1 MTSMTT
7 AWSEKT
13 FTSGVKKYLP
23 LGAVVAA
30 LAALPVASAQATNGM
45 VPHGNGAAAKGLS
58 GAVTA
63 LALDTQA
70 GSHNP
75 AAMVLLGNRLDLE
88 LEFFAPIR
96 DFTASAGGT
105 LTGGTTESATEFF
118 LIPAMG
124 ANWMIDD
131 KSSTGITPV
140 LAAQRIRTEGLE
152 ALDGV
157 SVDRGSVN
165 NNGYDHSV
173 GYGFRVGWQGDFFRN
188 LTIGASHQ
196 SRMYM
201 TEFTK
206 YAGLFAEQGDFDF
219 APISNLGI
227 AYRATPNLTLALDWQ
242 HIWYN
247 EIDAIANNGNVALA
261 AGVLGGDDGAGFSW
275 EDMDVVKFGIQW
287 DTSDALTLRTGISYN
302 SQTFNDDQVLF
313 NIPAPGVVRI
323 HASVGASCKISEN
336 HAVNFSF
343 TRAFSD
349 SVTGTTVNTGTQT
362 IKLRMDQF
370 DGVVGHTYSC

>member
-1 MTSMTT
+1 
-7 AWSEKT
+7 
-13 FTSGVKKYLP
+13 LP

-30 LAALPVASAQATNGM
+30 LAALPLAPAQASNGM

-75 AAMVLLGNRLDLE
+75 V
-88 LEFFAPIR
+88 
-96 DFTASAGGT
+96 
-105 LTGGTTESATEFF
+105 ATEFF

-124 ANWMIDD
+124 VNWMIDE
-131 KSSTGITPV
+131 KSSIGITLTPAGGMNTDYQAAVFGLFQGGSSAPTGIDLAQIMLGVTYAREIAPGQRTGITPV

-152 ALDGV
+152 PFDGV
-157 SVDRGSVN
+157 SVDRGSVT

-173 GYGFRVGWQGDFFRN
+173 GYGFRIGWQGDFFRDF
-188 LTIGASHQ
+188 TIGASHQ

-362 IKLRMDQF
+362 IKLRMNQF
-370 DGVVGHTYSC
+370 DGVVGHTYSW